1 MKLFSSFFNSNF
13 KPRKPLFTIP
23 PGKSQLYDLLL
34 PVFAVQS
41 GSPVSLLAPIVAAP
55 YSTTYLSVCL
65 KKEIDDK
72 VMPVTNAKWQ
82 IRNLVST
89 RHREWPMFQE
99 PMLPSEPTTETMPAA
114 DNAALVQNAPA
125 GVAEAANNAPG
136 KLALSHCFHWLTLHS
151 FTSREKE
158 HPYFAVMKQL
168 SLHLMAWNTIIRLD
182 GGISDLA
189 RRVGLEHQARST
201 SKSEPELTWKS
212 DEFARRLRFTLP
224 RELGHVVGAPSW
236 FDCSAERSKAR
247 ALSFSGKGA
256 PDMAFPRLNNISFW
270 LLPPSLLLLLSSALV
285 EVGSGTGWTVYPPL
299 SGITSH
305 SGGAVDLAIFS
316 LHLSGVSSILGSINF
331 ITTIFNM
338 RGPGMTMHRLPLFV
352 WSVLVTAFLL
362 LLSLPVLAGAITM
375 LLTDRNFNTTFFD
388 PAGGGDPILY
398 QHLFWFFGHP
408 EVYILIL
415 PGFGIISHIVS
426 TFSGKPVFGYL
437 GMVYAMISIGVLGF
451 LVWAHHMFTVGLD
464 VDTRAYFTAATMII
478 AVPTGIKIF
487 SWIATMWGGSIQYK
501 TPMLF
506 AVGFIFL
513 FTIGGLTGIVL
524 ANSGLDIAL
533 HDTYYVVAHF
543 HYVLSMGAVFAL
555 FAGFYYW
562 VGKITGRTYPETLG
576 KIHFW
581 ITFFGVNLTFFP
593 MHFLGLSGMPRRIPD
608 YPDAYAG
615 WNALSSFGSYISVV
629 GICCFFVVVTITL
642 SSGNK
647 NKCAPSPWAL
657 EQNSTTLE
665 WMVQSPPAF
674 HTFGELPA
682 IKETKSYVKKAVRCN
697 EVSRNDRERHVPS
710 WGFEPDSS
718 RASSCYKMTATATTT
733 PKGQPPLSIRYK
745 NLLEYEN
752 VSASFSSRFA
762 RHNKLSV
769 MVEHTH
775 PYLKLN
781 NKLWNGNEDRNPSF
795 RQGRTVCKAER
806 SDSVRDSL
814 RIRVNQGPFLPNQK
828 ESPVLANSVLT
839 DDSLDSDGDA
849 FEGLYLACEALGFC
863 LKLACDCPTLPSQFR
878 IWMTYCFDYV
888 TAGSIGAL
896 RLGWRP
902 DLSIKRLVASP
913 ESDAYAVD
921 HRLSI
926 PAFQSRVVVIGKR
939 SL

>member
-1 MKLFSSFFNSNF
+1 MVKARVEAPKGDFFQPTSSLSGPSLIRFESFQNDKKMTNLVRWLFSTNHKDIGTLYFIFGAIAGVMGTCFSVLI
-13 KPRKPLFTIP
+13 RMELAR
-23 PGKSQLYDLLL
+23 PGDQILGGNHQLYNVLITAHAFLMI
-34 PVFAVQS
+34 FFM
-41 GSPVSLLAPIVAAP
+41 
-55 YSTTYLSVCL
+55 
-65 KKEIDDK
+65 
-72 VMPVTNAKWQ
+72 VMPAM
-82 IRNLVST
+82 I
-89 RHREWPMFQE
+89 
-99 PMLPSEPTTETMPAA
+99 
-114 DNAALVQNAPA
+114 
-125 GVAEAANNAPG
+125 
-136 KLALSHCFHWLTLHS
+136 
-151 FTSREKE
+151 
-158 HPYFAVMKQL
+158 
-168 SLHLMAWNTIIRLD
+168 
-182 GGISDLA
+182 GGF
-189 RRVGLEHQARST
+189 GN
-201 SKSEPELTWKS
+201 
-212 DEFARRLRFTLP
+212 
-224 RELGHVVGAPSW
+224 W
-236 FDCSAERSKAR
+236 FVPI
-247 ALSFSGKGA
+247 LIGA

-426 TFSGKPVFGYL
+426 TFSRKPVFGYL

-562 VGKITGRTYPETLG
+562 VGKIFGRTYPETLG
-576 KIHFW
+576 QIHFW

-629 GICCFFVVVTITL
+629 GIRRFFVVVAITS
-642 SSGNK
+642 SSGK
-647 NKCAPSPWAL
+647 NKRCAESPWAL
-657 EQNSTTLE
+657 EQNPTTLE
-665 WMVQSPPAF
+665 WLVQSPPAF

-682 IKETKSYVKKAVRCN
+682 IKETTNKKDDVRFILSSSSSNSSTSSTRSVAESAPPECTELIKKISAECTRLVVQAGRQIPTEWEMPDLFRTVIIRDPQGM
-697 EVSRNDRERHVPS
+697 EV
-710 WGFEPDSS
+710 
-718 RASSCYKMTATATTT
+718 
-733 PKGQPPLSIRYK
+733 I
-745 NLLEYEN
+745 
-752 VSASFSSRFA
+752 
-762 RHNKLSV
+762 
-769 MVEHTH
+769 
-775 PYLKLN
+775 
-781 NKLWNGNEDRNPSF
+781 PSF
-795 RQGRTVCKAER
+795 
-806 SDSVRDSL
+806 
-814 RIRVNQGPFLPNQK
+814 
-828 ESPVLANSVLT
+828 LT
-839 DDSLDSDGDA
+839 DTYYDLMLYGDQSWV
-849 FEGLYLACEALGFC
+849 FKDILAW
-863 LKLACDCPTLPSQFR
+863 
-878 IWMTYCFDYV
+878 I
-888 TAGSIGAL
+888 
-896 RLGWRP
+896 
-902 DLSIKRLVASP
+902 DLIN
-913 ESDAYAVD
+913 YAPQV
-921 HRLSI
+921 
-926 PAFQSRVVVIGKR
+926 
-939 SL
+939 